1 MLGLFISIGLII
13 DSQTML
19 FKFIT
24 IYANEDLAN
33 IDETILSQGRC
44 SFLSES
50 VSTFGVSFSFC
61 VLSSIIMYLKNKKDY
76 VDYFI
81 LYVLSCH
88 YWVHGL
94 LGQGKYYLL
103 LF

>member
-1 MLGLFISIGLII
+1 MVLLPVISYMSGERFIYKIFSFFAMLGLFISIGLII

-61 VLSSIIMYLKNKKDY
+61 VLSSIIMY
-76 VDYFI
+76 
-81 LYVLSCH
+81 
-88 YWVHGL
+88 
-94 LGQGKYYLL
+94 
-103 LF
+103 

>member
-61 VLSSIIMYLKNKKDY
+61 VLSSIIMYLKIKK
-76 VDYFI
+76 I
-81 LYVLSCH
+81 M
-88 YWVHGL
+88 
-94 LGQGKYYLL
+94 
-103 LF
+103 